1 MKVLLVEDERDL
13 ADVILRE
20 LRSEGFAVDHCA
32 TGTSALEALE
42 DSTYNAVVLDIMLP
56 GPDGIS
62 ILRRLRGGA
71 NTVPVIII
79 SARDAPEER
88 IEGLNL
94 GADDYLPKP
103 FYLNELT
110 ARLRAVWRRTAGAG
124 LSVVQVGDLRI
135 NLLTREIRRGE
146 TSIELTPREF
156 DLLVFLAQ
164 RPGRVWSRTQILDH
178 VWEYHFQPGTNL
190 VDVCMR
196 RLRNKVDLPG
206 LTAMLETV
214 RGVGYRMKPCEP

>member
-1 MKVLLVEDERDL
+1 VKVLLVEDERDL

-62 ILRRLRGGA
+62 ILRRLRSGA

-110 ARLRAVWRRTAGAG
+110 ARLRPVWRRTAGNG
-124 LSVVQVGDLRI
+124 LSVIQVGDLRI
-135 NLLTREIRRGE
+135 NLLTREVRRGE
-146 TSIELTPREF
+146 TGIELTPREF

-190 VDVCMR
+190 VDVCLR

-206 LTAMLETV
+206 LTPMLETV
-214 RGVGYRMKPCEP
+214 RGVGYRMKECAP